1 MDLIIVESPSKAK
14 TIAKYLK
21 GKYKVDASGGHVRD
35 LPEKSIGVRMSDFEP
50 RYEVSADK
58 KETIK
63 KLQEDAKKAGKVYL
77 ATDPDRE
84 GEAIS
89 WHLQT
94 VLNLDPNENSRIE
107 FNEISQ
113 RAVQIA
119 LQHPRKINLNLVNAQ
134 QARRVLD
141 RLVGY
146 RLSPI
151 LSNRIQSNLSGGR
164 VQSVALR
171 LIVDREREIQAFQ
184 PEQYWVLSAE
194 LQDKYKQYA
203 PFKAS
208 CTLKKKSG
216 NVTKEEAEEIEKK
229 VQDGT
234 FYVKKVNRSVKT
246 QGAPPPFTTS
256 SLQQDAY
263 NKLGLTSPDTMNVAQ
278 HLYEGMEVGGELMAL
293 VTYIRTDSVRV
304 SSEAQAA
311 ARDFIAENFGK
322 DYVPA
327 KPNYYATK
335 KNAQDAHEAI
345 RPISLAITPATVKNS
360 LDRKHYGVYKLIY
373 DRFLASQ
380 MAPAKYD
387 SMQIDVSAGGVNF
400 KASGRAMLFPGYT
413 KAYQDV
419 RPDTDEDEAVS
430 AKLLPPLEE
439 GDRLTTLSLKK
450 DEKFTAPP
458 KRYTDA
464 SLVKAMED
472 SGIGR
477 PSTYAQI
484 IRTLTY
490 RKYVAKEGK
499 NMVPTEVAYRINDFL
514 VKYFPDVMDINFTAH
529 MEDELD
535 AIEDGSVDW
544 KKMIGEFYPGF
555 SAEIKAAETAEDVMT
570 DIPCPQCGA
579 PMVRK
584 PGRHGTFLACSNF
597 PACRYII
604 SESEPEVTETKC
616 PRCGANMVVKM
627 GKYGKF
633 LACPNYPACKGILS
647 MDAELTEE
655 KCEKCGG
662 PMYLKH
668 GRYGDYLECGLCSAR
683 KPLTPKPSSKK
694 SSSAKDDSE
703 GETAAPAREEKFC
716 GICPECGKP
725 MRHIRSKSRKI
736 YYGCTGYPACKFMS
750 WDIPTGKKCPKC
762 GAALVV
768 RGDKVVCA
776 SKGCKYTEAM
786 SSELK
791 ALLSKNTKSD
801 PETDET

>member
-14 TIAKYLK
+14 TISKYLK

-35 LPEKSIGVRMSDFEP
+35 LPQKTIGVRISKDVEP
-50 RYEVSADK
+50 KYEVSPDK

-63 KLQEDAKKAGKVYL
+63 KLQDDAKRAGKVYL

-94 VLNLDPNENSRIE
+94 VLGMDPKENSRIE

-113 RAVQIA
+113 KAVSSA
-119 LQHPRKINLNLVNAQ
+119 LQHPRTINMNLVNAQ

-146 RLSPI
+146 KLSPM
-151 LSNRIQSNLSGGR
+151 LSKRIQRGLSGGR

-184 PEQYWVLSAE
+184 PEQYWVLTAD

-203 PFKAS
+203 PFKAT
-208 CTLKKKSG
+208 CQLKKKGG
-216 NVTKEEAEEIEKK
+216 NISKETAEEIEKK
-229 VQDGT
+229 VADGT
-234 FYVKKVNRSVKT
+234 FYVKKVARSVKT

-311 ARDFIAENFGK
+311 AREFISASFGP

-327 KPNYYATK
+327 KPNYYAAK
-335 KNAQDAHEAI
+335 KGAQDAHEAI
-345 RPISLAITPATVKNS
+345 RPISLSVTPAKVKSS
-360 LDRKHYGVYKLIY
+360 LDKKHYNVYKLIY

-387 SMQIDVSAGGVNF
+387 SMQIEASAGGVTF
-400 KASGRAMLFPGYT
+400 KASGRSMIFAGYT
-413 KAYQDV
+413 AAYQDV
-419 RPDTDEDEAVS
+419 KADTEEDEPS
-430 AKLLPPLEE
+430 QKLLPPLEE
-439 GDRLTTLSLKK
+439 GDRLTTLGLKK

-484 IRTLTY
+484 IKVLTT
-490 RKYVAKEGK
+490 RKYVTKEGK
-499 NMVPTEVAYRINDFL
+499 NMVPTEVAYRMTDML
-514 VKYFPDVMDINFTAH
+514 VKYFPDIMDVNFTAH
-529 MEDELD
+529 MEDQLD
-535 AIEDGSVDW
+535 DIEEGGVDW
-544 KKMIGEFYPGF
+544 QRMILDFYPSF
-555 SAEIKAAETAEDVMT
+555 TDELKSASTDEDEMT
-570 DIPCPQCGA
+570 DILCPKCGK

-584 PGRHGTFLACSNF
+584 PGRHGTYLACSGW
-597 PACRYII
+597 PDCSCII
-604 SESEPEVTETKC
+604 SESETEVSDIKC
-616 PRCGANMVVKM
+616 PKCGENMIVKS

-633 LACPNYPACKGILS
+633 LACPNYPDCKTRLPI
-647 MDAELTEE
+647 DVVLTDE
-655 KCEKCGG
+655 KCSACGG

-668 GRYGDYLECGLCSAR
+668 GRYGDYLECGLCANR
-683 KPLTPKPSSKK
+683 KPLTPKPGKK
-694 SSSAKDDSE
+694 TATS
-703 GETAAPAREEKFC
+703 AAPDAASGAPERYE
-716 GICPECGKP
+716 GTCPVCGKP
-725 MRHIRSKSRKI
+725 MRRMRSKSRKI
-736 YYGCTGYPACKFMS
+736 YYGCTGYPECSFLS
-750 WDIPTGKKCPKC
+750 WDIPTGQKCPKC
-762 GAALVV
+762 GEPLVV
-768 RGDKVVCA
+768 KGDKVVCS
-776 SKGCKYTEAM
+776 SKECKYTEAM
-786 SSELK
+786 SSDLR
-791 ALLSKNTKSD
+791 ALLGREPK
-801 PETDET
+801 EDET